1 MGIFPKHVTQLL
13 GIVSKIRPNQLF
25 VEILR
30 QAEGG
35 CLPRPR
41 KQRSVSITPPFSVY
55 KPAGVSMRGL
65 ERETIT
71 MDELEALKLA
81 HMGGFYQVAIA
92 KRMGVSRQ
100 TAARILESAHTK
112 VTEALVMGKAL
123 FLEGGSV
130 RHEPMDEAL
139 CPKCGTVNG
148 CEHDD
153 VVLRPRRHVHR
164 A

>member
-1 MGIFPKHVTQLL
+1 
-13 GIVSKIRPNQLF
+13 
-25 VEILR
+25 
-30 QAEGG
+30 
-35 CLPRPR
+35 
-41 KQRSVSITPPFSVY
+41 
-55 KPAGVSMRGL
+55 MREL

-71 MDELEALKLA
+71 MDELEALELA

-100 TAARILESAHTK
+100 TAARILDSAHTK

-130 RHEPMDEAL
+130 RQEPMDEAL

-148 CEHDD
+148 CEHEEGTQ
-153 VVLRPRRHVHR
+153 RRRRHAHR
-164 A
+164 TGKNNQ